1 MSKKLETSI
10 GLFVVTG
17 MIALAAMIVKF
28 GSGDYLA
35 YRDAVKFAVHFN
47 FADGLLV
54 QAPVRYAGVDVGR
67 VDEIRLSADPQQKV
81 LLDLLIKKGVD
92 IRKEDYITINSLG
105 LMSEMYVEI
114 IPGPPSARLVKGGD
128 ILKGEDPVA
137 LQQVVTKA
145 KKVLES
151 LEKGVDIFSDEE
163 TKEDIRNSLRNAK
176 VLSEEMKNI
185 AFSLKDSVKIMAD
198 VFVTNKDNIKDSIS
212 EFTLNIKGM
221 RRSVDSVE
229 RILARVEK
237 GEGLVGRLISDE
249 KLAAD
254 FSESL
259 EKMKVVFDDL
269 HEINLNIKKGEG
281 TIGMLIYDKE
291 TGEKL
296 KKFIFDVEK
305 NPWKIFRKK

>member
-35 YRDAVKFAVHFN
+35 YRDAVKFTVHFN
-47 FADGLLV
+47 FADGLLD

-67 VDEIRLSADPQQKV
+67 VDQIRLSADPHQKV

-92 IRKEDYITINSLG
+92 VRKEDYITINSLG

-114 IPGPPSARLVKGGD
+114 IPGPSSASLVKGGD

-163 TKEDIRNSLRNAK
+163 TKENIRNSLRNTK

-185 AFSLKDSVKIMAD
+185 AFDLKSSVKIMAD

-237 GEGLVGRLISDE
+237 GEGLMGRLISDE

-269 HEINLNIKKGEG
+269 HEINLNIKGGEG

-296 KKFIFDVEK
+296 KKFIYDVEK